1 MRNKKV
7 VRLTEGQLHN
17 IIAESVKRVL
27 KEGIEEGT
35 FMNGVRNVVGRAY
48 GAYQGAKTGYNHGA
62 AMAKAANQ
70 HNNRVDNGADS
81 ASSHKQWDNDI
92 DNNAV
97 DAILNYI
104 DKMDIYLNKDLIDAL
119 VSKAKQRRLYHKN
132 SQEWDEEYGI

>member
-1 MRNKKV
+1 MRNKQV
-7 VRLTEGQLHN
+7 VRLTESQLRN
-17 IIAESVKRVL
+17 MITETVNQML
-27 KEGIEEGT
+27 EEGS

-70 HNNRVDNGADS
+70 HNNRVENGVDS
-81 ASSHKQWDNDI
+81 ASSNKQWDNDM

-104 DKMDIYLNKDLIDAL
+104 DKMGVYISKDLIDAL
-119 VSKAKQRRLYHKN
+119 VSKAKQRRLYSRN
-132 SQEWDEEYGI
+132 NQERREEYGI